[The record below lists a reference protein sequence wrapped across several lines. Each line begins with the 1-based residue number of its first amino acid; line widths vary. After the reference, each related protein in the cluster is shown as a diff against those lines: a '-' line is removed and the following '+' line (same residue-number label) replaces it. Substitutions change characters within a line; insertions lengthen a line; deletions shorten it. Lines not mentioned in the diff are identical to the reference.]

1 LAVVVRVAA
10 ISVSRTVVTVIVA
23 ASITAISV
31 IAVRYDDAPAEQQAE
46 YHA

>member
-23 ASITAISV
+23 ASIIAIAM
-31 IAVRYDDAPAEQQAE
+31 IAVGYDDAPTEQQAE